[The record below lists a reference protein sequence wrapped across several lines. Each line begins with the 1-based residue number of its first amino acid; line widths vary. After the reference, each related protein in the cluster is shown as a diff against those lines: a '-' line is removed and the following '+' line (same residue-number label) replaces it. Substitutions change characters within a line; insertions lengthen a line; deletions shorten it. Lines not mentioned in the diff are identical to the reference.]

1 MICILSYLKI
11 VYFSVSFVFKSNRL
25 LTTTQFLIK
34 LSIGLI
40 PFFNIYLIEKLFS
53 SLIDVFQKN
62 SDVMICY
69 FWSSLLALINFFL
82 FLLNSLNNYLQK
94 KIAFQFEEKLK
105 TSLLLSSKKIPYQ
118 SFESSQFQNKYSRML
133 QSHNSLLNT
142 FDSVLSIVQSFV
154 SLISVTFYLIKLHIL
169 FSLIIFI
176 MIIPLM
182 IIELK
187 YGKVRFNLNVGLSE
201 NSRKLHYLENLLVNK
216 STLKEIRLGQKEN
229 YILKNWIKSFK
240 VNAVSQMKLE
250 KKQMYL
256 QSIVQTIISLSFV
269 FSISLVIYLVSNSL
283 LKLAALTAVIQAVQN
298 LQGIVP
304 SFANNLANSYEAT
317 LSVDEFQK
325 FQNQLSKKDNKNK
338 LDIEKLEVLTVKKL
352 NYYYPNSHQK
362 ALNNIDLSICKGKK
376 IAIMGNNG
384 SGKST
389 LVKCMTG
396 LYESKNAILLNNEY
410 LIEDVNLESLWNE
423 INVMFQDFNK
433 YEMTMAENISMD
445 NLIINNEKLENLLE
459 LVGLKDLF
467 DQFPNK
473 SNTQLGNLFNKGNEL
488 SGGQWQK
495 IALARAIYN
504 QKSFLFL
511 DEPTSA
517 LDPDSEYQVIES
529 ILKKLNE
536 VGIIYI
542 THRVNVAKLADS
554 IIYMKNGEI
563 TEQGTHEE
571 LIKKGGDYSKVF
583 ERQIGSLIEHKEGV
597 INA

>member
-11 VYFSVSFVFKSNRL
+11 VYFSVLFVFKSSRL

-62 SDVMICY
+62 SDVMNCY

-182 IIELK
+182 IIEMK
-187 YGKVRFNLNVGLSE
+187 YGKVRFDLNVGLSE
-201 NSRKLHYLENLLVNK
+201 NSRKLHYLENLLINK

-229 YILKNWIKSFK
+229 YILKNWIKSYK
-240 VNAVSQMKLE
+240 VNAVSQMKIE

-256 QSIVQTIISLSFV
+256 QSVVQIIISLSFV

-325 FQNQLSKKDNKNK
+325 FQNQLGKTDNIKK
-338 LDIEKLEVLTVKKL
+338 LDIEKLEVLTVKNL
-352 NYYYPNSHQK
+352 NYYYPNSHHK
-362 ALNNIDLSICKGKK
+362 ALNNINLSISKSKK

-396 LYESKNAILLNNEY
+396 LYESKNSVLLNNEY

-423 INVMFQDFNK
+423 VNVMFQDFNK

-445 NLIINNEKLENLLE
+445 NLNINNEKLESLLE

-473 SNTQLGNLFNKGNEL
+473 SNTQLGNLFNKGKEL

-542 THRVNVAKLADS
+542 THRVNVAKLADI

-571 LIKKGGDYSKVF
+571 LIKKGGDYSEVF
-583 ERQIGSLIEHKEGV
+583 ARQIGSLIEHKEGV

>member
-1 MICILSYLKI
+1 
-11 VYFSVSFVFKSNRL
+11 
-25 LTTTQFLIK
+25 
-34 LSIGLI
+34 
-40 PFFNIYLIEKLFS
+40 
-53 SLIDVFQKN
+53 
-62 SDVMICY
+62 
-69 FWSSLLALINFFL
+69 
-82 FLLNSLNNYLQK
+82 
-94 KIAFQFEEKLK
+94 
-105 TSLLLSSKKIPYQ
+105 
-118 SFESSQFQNKYSRML
+118 
-133 QSHNSLLNT
+133 
-142 FDSVLSIVQSFV
+142 
-154 SLISVTFYLIKLHIL
+154 
-169 FSLIIFI
+169 
-176 MIIPLM
+176 M
-182 IIELK
+182 IIEMK
-187 YGKVRFNLNVGLSE
+187 YGKVRFDLNVGLSE

-240 VNAVSQMKLE
+240 VNAVSQMKIE

-256 QSIVQTIISLSFV
+256 QSVVQIIISLSFV

-325 FQNQLSKKDNKNK
+325 FQNQLGKTDNIKK
-338 LDIEKLEVLTVKKL
+338 LDIEKLEVLTVKNL
-352 NYYYPNSHQK
+352 NYYYPNSHHK
-362 ALNNIDLSICKGKK
+362 ALNNINLSISKSKK

-396 LYESKNAILLNNEY
+396 LYESKNSVLLNNEY

-423 INVMFQDFNK
+423 VNVMFQDFNK

-445 NLIINNEKLENLLE
+445 NLNINNEKLESLLE

-473 SNTQLGNLFNKGNEL
+473 SNTQLGNLFNKGKEL

-542 THRVNVAKLADS
+542 THRVNVAKLADI

-571 LIKKGGDYSKVF
+571 LIKKGGDYSEVF

>member
-11 VYFSVSFVFKSNRL
+11 VYFSVSFVFKSSRL
-25 LTTTQFLIK
+25 LTTIQFLIK

-187 YGKVRFNLNVGLSE
+187 YGKVRFDLNVGLSE

-240 VNAVSQMKLE
+240 INVVSQMKLE

-256 QSIVQTIISLSFV
+256 QSIVQIIISVSFV

-325 FQNQLSKKDNKNK
+325 FQNQLSKTDNKNK

-362 ALNNIDLSICKGKK
+362 ALNNINLSIFKGKK

-396 LYESKNAILLNNEY
+396 LYESKKAILLNNEY
-410 LIEDVNLESLWNE
+410 FIEDVNLESLWNE

-459 LVGLKDLF
+459 LVGLKDLLHK
-467 DQFPNK
+467 FPNK

-495 IALARAIYN
+495 IALARAMYN

-529 ILKKLNE
+529 ILKKLNDI
-536 VGIIYI
+536 GIIYI